1 MKKTTGEVRRKAPRT
16 ALTAAGNQPASERVD
31 TTTRMQILT
40 SAMRWFA
47 RRGFDGASVTLIASD
62 AGVPQPLINYHF
74 GNKRKLWLAVVDFLF
89 EEWTTALAIH
99 SASLKDL
106 EPVDALKV
114 TLRRHVDFVARRP
127 EFFMLAIV
135 EGREETDR
143 LQYLMERYINPLNQA
158 IETLL
163 VAAQKKR
170 QIRQVPVLNLLEIMI
185 GSTIILFGQSASFR
199 FSDAFTEEHRRL
211 AERHADVVIGVLFD
225 GMAVRPLHE

>member
-1 MKKTTGEVRRKAPRT
+1 MKKTTVDVRRKV
-16 ALTAAGNQPASERVD
+16 LTSEGNPPARERAD
-31 TTTRMQILT
+31 TTTRMQILM

-89 EEWTTALAIH
+89 DEWTTALAIH

-135 EGREETDR
+135 EGREDTER
-143 LQYLMERYINPLNQA
+143 LQYLMDRYINPLNKA
-158 IETLL
+158 MEILI
-163 VAAQKKR
+163 VAAQEKG
-170 QIRQVPVLNLLEIMI
+170 QIRQGPVLNLLEIMI
-185 GSTIILFGQSASFR
+185 GSTIIFFGQSAAFR
-199 FSDAFTEEHRRL
+199 FSEAFTEEHRSL
-211 AERHADVVIGVLFD
+211 TERHADVVIGVLFD
-225 GMAVRPLHE
+225 GMAVKPLHE